1 MKITMLGTGAALPD
15 PDRCQT
21 SILITLSNGEHY
33 LLDCGHGA
41 TRQMV
46 RANVS
51 PADVSRVFLTH
62 LHHDHI
68 AELPYFLISSWML
81 NRIGSPLIVG
91 PTGTARFAEHLLET
105 GAFQLDFRARSHY
118 PARVANIEAMRPEV
132 REFHADGLIHEDKH
146 VRITA
151 IEVDHIEREIA
162 RCYGFRIEAEGKV
175 VAFSGDT
182 RPCPGIEVLARDADL
197 LIHECTFSEEVM
209 EHRRKTGV
217 GTVAHTSPLELGRL
231 AASANIKSLVAT
243 HIGHMDSLSPVLK
256 RAAATHMPVD
266 RMGPHQLDAMV
277 ADIRKEYPGPLRIA
291 HDLMRIDL

>member
-1 MKITMLGTGAALPD
+1 LKITMLGTGAALPD

-21 SILITLSNGEHY
+21 SILITLDNGEHY

-51 PADVSRVFLTH
+51 PADVGRVFLTH

-68 AELPYFLISSWML
+68 AELPYFLISGWML
-81 NRIGSPLIVG
+81 NRVGSPLIVG
-91 PTGTARFAEHLLET
+91 PPGTARFVEHFVEN
-105 GAFQLDFRARSHY
+105 GAFQVDFRARSHY
-118 PARVANIEAMRPEV
+118 PARVANIEAMRPQV
-132 REFHADGLIHEDKH
+132 REYQTEGVIHEDEH
-146 VRITA
+146 LRITA
-151 IEVDHIEREIA
+151 FEVDHIEREIA
-162 RCYGFRIEAEGKV
+162 RCYGLRIEAEGKV

-182 RPCPGIEVLARDADL
+182 KPCRGAEKLAQDADL

-209 EHRRKTGV
+209 EHRRKSGV

-231 AASANIKSLVAT
+231 AASANVKSLVAT

-256 RAAATHMPVD
+256 RAALNHMPVGM
-266 RMGPHQLDAMV
+266 MGPHQLDAMV
-277 ADIRKEYPGPLRIA
+277 ADIRRDYDGPLRIA